1 MTPIQLKA
9 ARQLALTVGCSSF
22 VLLLILTLLFR
33 GMPSVEILCFIV
45 AGSVF
50 LGFMGFYLGGV
61 ISSPIVVK
69 SPTRGKRKKLS
80 KQPVEEELEEL
91 PDSLDN
97 ATLTEVQENR
107 SFEQLQDFIPD
118 DDDTHSEHEWVDTSQ
133 ARLNDEITTNKTK
146 AFEA

>member
-33 GMPSVEILCFIV
+33 GMPSVEILCFIA

-69 SPTRGKRKKLS
+69 NPARGKRKKSS
-80 KQPVEEELEEL
+80 KQPVEEGLEEA
-91 PDSLDN
+91 PDFTDNTNLDD
-97 ATLTEVQENR
+97 VQENR
-107 SFEQLQDFIPD
+107 PFEQLQDFIPEE
-118 DDDTHSEHEWVDTSQ
+118 DDTHSEHEWVDTSQ
-133 ARLNDEITTNKTK
+133 ARLNDEITINKTK

>member
-9 ARQLALTVGCSSF
+9 ARELALSVGCSSF

-50 LGFMGFYLGGV
+50 LGYMGFYLGGV
-61 ISSPIVVK
+61 ISSPVVVR
-69 SPTRGKRKKLS
+69 SPSKQKRKKLS
-80 KQPVEEELEEL
+80 KQPIEEGREEL
-91 PDSLDN
+91 PDFADN
-97 ATLTEVQENR
+97 TTLNDVQDHLP
-107 SFEQLQDFIPD
+107 FEQLQDFIPED
-118 DDDTHSEHEWVDTSQ
+118 EDTHSEHEWVDTSQ
-133 ARLNDEITTNKTK
+133 ARLNDEITINKTK